1 MFHNNCYHNKKK
13 RKLLDDNDNED
24 TDNKVGQYN
33 IRTKGNNIYYYESIY
48 KPQILELINQLK
60 DLEETLLNLKYNYE
74 VNPIIKIHIYSGGG
88 DAFMGLSIYDFI
100 KTLKIPVHTYIN
112 GFIASAATFLF
123 LAGEK
128 RFMTE
133 NGNILIHQI
142 STGFWGK
149 FEDLE
154 DEYKNTSELMKIV
167 KKIYMDNTSMSKK
180 IIDNIIK
187 RELYISYSDAVKY
200 NIIN

>member
-1 MFHNNCYHNKKK
+1 
-13 RKLLDDNDNED
+13 
-24 TDNKVGQYN
+24 
-33 IRTKGNNIYYYESIY
+33 
-48 KPQILELINQLK
+48 
-60 DLEETLLNLKYNYE
+60 
-74 VNPIIKIHIYSGGG
+74 
-88 DAFMGLSIYDFI
+88 MGLSIYDFI